1 MYFQD
6 LSPYKYLRER
16 RNMLNVGWLSQDH
29 SFPIGD
35 TTQEFR
41 RVLNQLASEPVN
53 LCCGHHDCEFCELP
67 PRKSGLR
74 GNGEIHVPAT
84 HGDVVY
90 AAPQLVAHYVEVH
103 RYLPPAAFLEAVL
116 AYEVLNIGWKEK
128 QEREKEERRSG
139 WKDRF
144 PALDGKWT
152 QWRLYDGDGDLLIVA
167 SEDEL
172 SLALDMAEQF
182 FAMERRTEVSRS
194 YRDPSGDGVVIES
207 LRHAIS
213 HV

>member
-1 MYFQD
+1 M
-6 LSPYKYLRER
+6 
-16 RNMLNVGWLSQDH
+16 
-29 SFPIGD
+29 
-35 TTQEFR
+35 
-41 RVLNQLASEPVN
+41 
-53 LCCGHHDCEFCELP
+53 
-67 PRKSGLR
+67 
-74 GNGEIHVPAT
+74 

-128 QEREKEERRSG
+128 QEREKEVRRSG

-172 SLALDMAEQF
+172 SLALDMVEQF
-182 FAMERRTEVSRS
+182 FAMERSTEVSRS
-194 YRDPSGDGVVIES
+194 YRDPSGDGVVIEP